1 MQIVR
6 IILNV
11 VFVIVALMLI
21 AVVLIQEG
29 KGGGFGNA
37 FGGVGGEV
45 FGHGATGVNKLT
57 SWLAGT
63 LLVLAMVLAK
73 LQGM

>member
-1 MQIVR
+1 MYYVHIV
-6 IILNV
+6 LNV
-11 VFVIVALMLI
+11 VFVIVCLMLI

-37 FGGVGGEV
+37 FGGMGGEV

-57 SWLAGT
+57 SWLAGIMI
-63 LLVLAMVLAK
+63 VIAMVLAK
-73 LQGM
+73 TTGM